1 MNFIHLTYK
10 SCVTSVN
17 KSFITLFFTII
28 FIFFSFPKTQ
38 CQVLSDSLDYIVVEN
53 PLNKL
58 ATKFDKQLNTYILNS
73 DLFYN
78 KTFGNFS
85 FKLSE
90 DYNSTFI
97 KSANKSIKDQHFFTF
112 TSAYKFTPFLNI
124 GLSALNNILSDNR
137 QIEINQASESNTV
150 LFTQFI
156 PEEKIYITPYFGY
169 ANNRQVG
176 ENDYGYLY
184 GMEGLVNQ
192 FMLSDFN
199 ITSQLKLRNEDIN
212 PRKNIDR
219 YFNLFVINNFDKDI
233 LNSIN
238 FKFSQNRRDFYYKA
252 DAFTSEFFNIT
263 NNIQNRIETNYFLQ
277 DQLYYDNLMD
287 NVSLNLTGGVN
298 LRSIDRNTR
307 FRSASIASLPS
318 FDTKSIFDT
327 RIDELRIE
335 LESILYYKSEN
346 FNSALKLNYSERD
359 EKHITKNFK
368 GIDKIFYDERSD
380 QETQNNNNSVRASL
394 SFSGNY
400 FFSPS
405 DKLNFSFFQ
414 NKLRYDT
421 PSQLNFDD
429 RDEILSIVRLKYSKM
444 LTPFF
449 ESSLSVEGTLN
460 HIVYIFSEK
469 SSNNNIN
476 RIIKLGAGGNYYGK
490 NFISLNNFEVSA
502 NYTVYDFEDINPT
515 YRSFSFRQYTATD
528 SSSIKFSSKFSLVFY
543 GYAKLSEQGDLRWA
557 SFSTKPSRFLT
568 EFFGE
573 PKFTFY
579 HNPFQLSAGLR
590 YFAINSYNY
599 NGTLRIVD
607 SKYLSL
613 GPVSEILLFLQKS
626 LYLRIN
632 GWYEFITI
640 NSLLNRQ
647 QANLTMQVNWNF

>member
-1 MNFIHLTYK
+1 MFKRNEKLLSELFLPVLFIL
-10 SCVTSVN
+10 
-17 KSFITLFFTII
+17 LFF
-28 FIFFSFPKTQ
+28 PKNYS
-38 CQVLSDSLDYIVVEN
+38 QVLSDSLDYIVVEN

-58 ATKFDKQLNTYILNS
+58 STKFDKQLNTYILNS
-73 DLFYN
+73 DIFYN

-85 FKLSE
+85 FKVSE

-97 KSANKSIKDQHFFTF
+97 KSADKSIKDEHFFSF
-112 TSAYKFTPFLNI
+112 TSAYKLKSFFNI

-137 QIEINQASESNTV
+137 KIEINQASESNAV

-156 PEEKIYITPYFGY
+156 PEDKIYITPYFGY

-192 FMLSDFN
+192 FQISDFN

-219 YFNLFVINNFDKDI
+219 YFNLFVLNNFDQDI
-233 LNSIN
+233 QNSIN
-238 FKFSQNRRDFYYKA
+238 LRFSQNRRDFYYKA
-252 DAFTSEFFNIT
+252 DTLTSKFFDVT
-263 NNIQNRIETNYFLQ
+263 NNIQNRIETNYFIQ
-277 DQLYYDNLMD
+277 DQLFYDNIMN

-307 FRSASIASLPS
+307 YRSALIATLPS

-327 RIDELRIE
+327 RIDELRID
-335 LESILYYKSEN
+335 LESIINYKSEY
-346 FNSALKLNYSERD
+346 FNSALKFNYSERD
-359 EKHITKNFK
+359 EKHITKNFQ
-368 GIDKIFYDERSD
+368 GIDKIFFDERSD
-380 QETQNNNNSVRASL
+380 QETQNNNNSIRASL

-400 FFSPS
+400 FFSQS

-449 ESSLSVEGTLN
+449 ESFLSIEGTLN
-460 HIVYIFSEK
+460 HIVYIYSEK

-476 RIIKLGAGGNYYGK
+476 RIIKLAAGGNYFGK
-490 NFISLNNFEVSA
+490 NFVSLNNFEVSA

-515 YRSFSFRQYTATD
+515 YRSFSFRQFTATD
-528 SSSIKFSSKFSLVFY
+528 SSSIKFNKKFSLVFF
-543 GYAKLSEQGDLRWA
+543 GYVKLSEQGDLKWA
-557 SFSTKPSRFLT
+557 SFSTKPNRFLT
-568 EFFGE
+568 EIYGE
-573 PKFTFY
+573 PRFTFY
-579 HNPFQLSAGLR
+579 HDPFQLSAGLR
-590 YFAINSYNY
+590 YFTINSYNY
-599 NGTLRIVD
+599 DGLIRNVD

-626 LYLRIN
+626 LYLRIY